1 MARRKGHSHLDTYQ
15 KHLVQFALRHLEAN
29 LDDVNDDLLP
39 VRTPPIREAEVEAA
53 IKDVGITTM
62 GRIPIRRRKIIGF
75 ALSFLSA
82 NLDHVNDLIREV
94 KLPIGVIDEYDIRL
108 IRENLRVSF

>member
-1 MARRKGHSHLDTYQ
+1 MARRKRYFALNIYQ
-15 KHLVQFALRHLEAN
+15 KHLVQFALQHLEAN

-53 IKDVGITTM
+53 IKDVGTKTL
-62 GRIPIRRRKIIGF
+62 GNIPVRKRKIISF

-82 NLDHVNDLIREV
+82 NLDNVNDLIREV

-108 IRENLRVSF
+108 IHDNIDVAF